1 MQPIDSP
8 ERHISHGFYRVSD
21 REAGQLARGVGK
33 PLPKHGYE
41 LRVELSDGRLAWLS
55 RTPTQYSLREGPARG
70 WVWAV
75 SGIGGRRS
83 NPTSARSNPA
93 GQQYMLEWGR
103 GEPQHQKMFRDV
115 FEAERAAWDKLQYE
129 PGNEVWITAPPHL
142 QQDARRSHSDV
153 WQPIWHG
160 VDGGGD
166 WIDFR
171 PRLSMGR
178 GYGSRSSVTQRKT
191 RVVALH
197 NPGPHYSRR
206 GRVITFDNGHR
217 YVINEAT
224 VRQAAR
230 YLAHDV
236 KIAEHAGRRPPTGPQ
251 GLTPGAAAI
260 LIHFGRKLL
269 PRKPRRRPTTRP
281 SAPRTRPAQV
291 RLPAPAP
298 TTVAAAPR
306 AIPDFWDRTAE
317 IYGGL

>member
-21 REAGQLARGVGK
+21 REAAQLARGVGK

-75 SGIGGRRS
+75 SGIGERRS
-83 NPTSARSNPA
+83 NPTGA
-93 GQQYMLEWGR
+93 Y
-103 GEPQHQKMFRDV
+103 
-115 FEAERAAWDKLQYE
+115 
-129 PGNEVWITAPPHL
+129 
-142 QQDARRSHSDV
+142 
-153 WQPIWHG
+153 
-160 VDGGGD
+160 
-166 WIDFR
+166 
-171 PRLSMGR
+171 
-178 GYGSRSSVTQRKT
+178 
-191 RVVALH
+191 ALD

-251 GLTPGAAAI
+251 GLTPGAAAV

-298 TTVAAAPR
+298 AVAP
-306 AIPDFWDRTAE
+306 IPDFWDRTAE